1 MPQSIPTTPAAF
13 DSARIIERP
22 DGFYWESLE
31 DGREYGPFATLVE
44 TVLDMQSMSDD
55 EEVEGDDV
63 DDVREAGEALGV
75 PQWVDP
81 ETGQLADD
89 EWTRTEDH

>member
-44 TVLDMQSMSDD
+44 TVLDMQSVSDD
-55 EEVEGDDV
+55 EEVEGDDA

-75 PQWVDP
+75 PQWIDP
-81 ETGQLADD
+81 ETGHLADD

>member
-75 PQWVDP
+75 PQWIDP
-81 ETGQLADD
+81 ETGHLADD

>member
-44 TVLDMQSMSDD
+44 TVLDMQSVSDD

-75 PQWVDP
+75 PQWIDP
-81 ETGQLADD
+81 ETGHLADD

>member
-55 EEVEGDDV
+55 EEVEGDDA

-75 PQWVDP
+75 PQWIDP
-81 ETGQLADD
+81 ETGHLADD

>member
-1 MPQSIPTTPAAF
+1 MSQSIPTTPAAF

-75 PQWVDP
+75 PQWIDP
-81 ETGQLADD
+81 ETGHLADD